1 MSDGNKTHISELIC
15 LQVNP
20 NKLSDRKIVQIFDR
34 LVRKGKVPSK
44 HAGLTNTADKTWFVK
59 SSYNFVEV
67 ILKRGEL
74 GSFIKLFRLDLN
86 DFKNVRGGNTADIR
100 AIESLKK
107 SKLPARRIK
116 ADPDRSLED
125 SILET
130 VDELTEM
137 EATTENV
144 DDLLN
149 QGTFDT
155 ETAIEFDET
164 QDKGAGSSIL
174 KQPSFT
180 LSSSMLNSGSD
191 DNSFIFSKSKQTKE
205 PEQTSSVPKPSPRT
219 IGVFGAET
227 ENNKSNVKLDA
238 TASIPIWR
246 KGNTPEENARYVEN
260 YIRDLKRIKT
270 LDVGKNDAWIINSS
284 LVKSQ
289 RTEIYVELPS
299 GADSDIGKF
308 TDYIQQAY
316 GLSKVAKRRALNNI
330 KQHEDESPH
339 AFLSRVCNTYF
350 ETRNENRKSLAQ
362 CEADANIKFDIM
374 ALYLKGLNNAKVRVA
389 LKQKL
394 GELTLAKVAEQTRNI
409 IDALSDETVNNT
421 AVNLVVSG
429 NNQINTKVDVLTEK
443 LNELTVNMTKFKE
456 DSKNRNRPNGPK
468 LNRGR
473 YSQRGNRPSYS
484 PYNRRPQNW
493 NGRSQNNS
501 YNRGRSN
508 RYQNGNRPMQNRRG
522 PNPNSPPTDVR
533 FNGEC
538 YYCGVRGHSK
548 KYCRK
553 RIYDE
558 SQR

>member
-44 HAGLTNTADKTWFVK
+44 QAGLTNTADKTWFIK
-59 SSYNFVEV
+59 SNYNFVEV
-67 ILKRGEL
+67 ILARGEL
-74 GSFIKLFRLDLN
+74 GAFIKLFKLDLN
-86 DFKNVRGGNTADIR
+86 DFKNVRGGNTADIK
-100 AIESLKK
+100 AIENLKQ

-116 ADPDRSLED
+116 TEPDRTLEE

-130 VDELTEM
+130 VDELSEM
-137 EATTENV
+137 EKTTENI

-155 ETAIEFDET
+155 ETAVEFDET
-164 QDKGAGSSIL
+164 QDKGPGSSIL
-174 KQPSFT
+174 KPPSFT
-180 LSSSMLNSGSD
+180 LSSSMLNSGID
-191 DNSFIFSKSKQTKE
+191 ENSFVFSKSSQNKE
-205 PEQTSSVPKPSPRT
+205 PGQTSSGPKPSPRT
-219 IGVFGAET
+219 IGVFGTEK
-227 ENNKSNVKLDA
+227 ENNKTDIKLDA
-238 TASIPIWR
+238 TASIPVWR
-246 KGNTPEENARYVEN
+246 KGNTPEENARHVEN
-260 YIRDLKRIKT
+260 YIRDLKRIKA
-270 LDVGKNDAWIINSS
+270 LDIGKNDAWIINSS

-299 GADSDIGKF
+299 GADSDITKF
-308 TDYIQQAY
+308 ADYIQQAY

-339 AFLSRVCNTYF
+339 AFLSRVVNTYF
-350 ETRNENRKSLAQ
+350 ETRNENRKTLAQ
-362 CEADANIKFDIM
+362 CEADSNTKFDIM

-421 AVNLVVSG
+421 AVNLVVSS
-429 NNQINTKVDVLTEK
+429 NNQINTKVDALAEK
-443 LNELTVNMTKFKE
+443 LNALNVNMTKFKE
-456 DSKNRNRPNGPK
+456 ESKNRNRPNGPK
-468 LNRGR
+468 SNRGR
-473 YSQRGNRPSYS
+473 YNQRGNRPSYS
-484 PYNRRPQNW
+484 PYNRRPQNF
-493 NGRSQNNS
+493 NVRQQGNS

-508 RYQNGNRPMQNRRG
+508 RYPTGNRQMQVRRG
-522 PNPNSPPTDVR
+522 QNSNSPPTDVR

-548 KYCRK
+548 KYCRR

-558 SQR
+558 SQK